1 MRGKH
6 LVYGLFAMAA
16 VMPAATACSH
26 NGEAPGDIAPADRI
40 FVHAKNNNFYDMDL
54 YAVAD
59 GLATRI
65 GTVAGNAEQNFVVS
79 SSLAVQDFRIV
90 ASPIGGWGRASTGTL
105 NVAPGQTVDFTI
117 GSTLRNSTVF
127 IR

>member
-1 MRGKH
+1 MRKKSL
-6 LVYGLFAMAA
+6 LVGLFAIGA
-16 VMPAATACSH
+16 VMPVASACSH
-26 NGEAPGDIAPADRI
+26 NQEAPGDIAPADRI
-40 FVHAKNNNFYDMDL
+40 FVHVKNENFYDMDV

-65 GTVAGNAEQNFVVS
+65 GTVSGNGERNLVVS

-90 ASPIGGWGRASTGTL
+90 AAPIGGWGRATTGTL
-105 NVAPGQTVDFTI
+105 SVVPGQTVDFTI
-117 GSTLRNSTVF
+117 GTTLVNSRVY